1 MAQLTA
7 PEPSLN
13 DGREFP
19 AAPLTPAFTLH
30 TSDLPQGN
38 FHPHP
43 THPSAAILTPHDYSR
58 LYLDPNL
65 AITRCVPKIV
75 GVLSCQRDPYLRTL
89 RTRVV
94 AVRKHQA
101 SSRPKVA
108 GPGAAEAAAEATS
121 GKGGKKNKKQQQQQ
135 QPPPNG
141 KDIGT
146 LANGVAQSSSAADAG
161 EELWEVEFEDT
172 VFFPEGGGQPFD
184 TGSIY
189 SDTRSVGAD
198 ASQGSNARGR
208 EREANLRV
216 IDVFRRGLT
225 AVHVV
230 RRAEAPAEG
239 NDSADDAPVNV
250 GQEVLLEVD
259 WERRVD
265 HVSTCRLRSSLS
277 MHTMR

>member
-1 MAQLTA
+1 MAQPTA

-30 TSDLPQGN
+30 TSDLPQNN

-43 THPSAAILTPHDYSR
+43 MHPSAAILTPHDYSR

-75 GVLSCQRDPYLRTL
+75 GVLACQRDPYLRTL

-94 AVRKHQA
+94 AVRKHEA

-108 GPGAAEAAAEATS
+108 GPGAAEAAAEAVS

-135 QPPPNG
+135 QPNG
-141 KDIGT
+141 KDTGA
-146 LANGVAQSSSAADAG
+146 LANGVAQSTSAADAG

-198 ASQGSNARGR
+198 GSQGSNAYGTKR
-208 EREANLRV
+208 NPDLRV
-216 IDVFRRGLT
+216 VDVFRRGLT

-265 HVSTCRLRSSLS
+265 HVSTVRLQSSLVMS
-277 MHTMR
+277 ENR